1 MEPKIKKYDLLIK
14 NGTVH
19 TAVESFESEIGVCEG
34 KITAI
39 GKNLGHSERIIDAKG
54 LLVLP
59 GGIDA
64 HCHIEQESSSK
75 IMTADDFYSGSVSAA
90 FGGNTTILPFAA
102 QHRGQSLR
110 DVVANARK
118 RAKDKAVIDYGLHLI
133 ISDPSKSVLE
143 DELPSLIKEGY
154 TSFKVYMTYE
164 MLKIND
170 GEILDILALARKYG
184 ALTMVHAENNEIINW
199 ISDRLTQRGYNAPK
213 FHAVSHSHIAES
225 EASRRAIELARLVD
239 ARMLIVHVSDAEA
252 ANSILQARNNE
263 LNIYGETCPQYLF
276 LTAKDLDQEGMEGA
290 KYCCSPPPRDKESQK
305 AIWKGLKNGTF
316 QVFSSD
322 HAPYR
327 LDKSGKFHAGKDVSF
342 NKIANGVPGLETRMP
357 LLFSEGVGK
366 GRITI
371 NEFVALTS
379 TNAAKIYGLY
389 PRKGSLV
396 IGGDADIAIWDP
408 KWVRTIK
415 QEMLHDN
422 MDYTPYEGMKVKG
435 WPRIV
440 INRGRIAVENEKL
453 KVERGSG
460 EFLPR
465 TPAETC
471 REQPI
476 SSPLS
481 PSRNFGAKLL

>member
-1 MEPKIKKYDLLIK
+1 MNSRTP
-14 NGTVH
+14 
-19 TAVESFESEIGVCEG
+19 ESRS
-34 KITAI
+34 
-39 GKNLGHSERIIDAKG
+39 R
-54 LLVLP
+54 
-59 GGIDA
+59 
-64 HCHIEQESSSK
+64 SSSRRHDRSRDRAHDQLSREERK
-75 IMTADDFYSGSVSAA
+75 EATRRAIVSAA
-90 FGGNTTILPFAA
+90 LHLLAEHSFSGLSLREVTREAGISPAA
-102 QHRGQSLR
+102 FYRHFESMEALGLVLIDESFRSLR
-110 DVVANARK
+110 DMLRGARAGK
-118 RAKDKAVIDYGLHLI
+118 LDPTRVIE
-133 ISDPSKSVLE
+133 SSV
-143 DELPSLIKEGY
+143 
-154 TSFKVYMTYE
+154 
-164 MLKIND
+164 
-170 GEILDILALARKYG
+170 DILIDGVQQRREHWRFIGRERSSGVTVLRYAIRTEIRLITSELA
-184 ALTMVHAENNEIINW
+184 I
-199 ISDRLTQRGYNAPK
+199 D
-213 FHAVSHSHIAES
+213 
-225 EASRRAIELARLVD
+225 LARLVD
-239 ARMLIVHVSDAEA
+239 ARMLIVHVSEAEA
-252 ANSILQARNNE
+252 AHSILQARNNE
-263 LNIYGETCPQYLF
+263 LSIYGETCPQYLF

-290 KYCCSPPPRDKESQK
+290 KYCCSPPPRDKASQE

-327 LDKSGKFHAGKDVSF
+327 FDESGKFHAGRDASF

-396 IGGDADIAIWDP
+396 IGSDADIAIWDP

-422 MDYTPYEGMKVKG
+422 MDYTPYDGMEVKG
-435 WPRIV
+435 WPRVV
-440 INRGRIAVENEKL
+440 INRGRMVVEEETL
-453 KVERGSG
+453 KVDRGSG

-465 TPAETC
+465 TPAEAG
-471 REQPI
+471 RELPI